1 MKQRY
6 DYDIVVESPLGERRG
21 TLTVEETGS
30 AISGSLSLLGFENHV
45 AGKREGH
52 MLYLH
57 HRLRTL
63 FNQLTCLSE
72 LRLQGDSLFGTIRSE
87 FGSMK
92 VRGEKTAGMEHTTA

>member
-1 MKQRY
+1 MKQRH
-6 DYDIVVESPLGERRG
+6 DYEIVVESPLGERRG

-30 AISGSLSLLGFENHV
+30 AVSGSLSLLGFENRV

-57 HRLRTL
+57 HKLRTL

-92 VRGEKTAGMEHTTA
+92 VRGERAAETEHMTS

>member
-6 DYDIVVESPLGERRG
+6 NYDIVVESPLGERRG
-21 TLTVEETGS
+21 TLTVEETDS
-30 AISGSLSLLGFENHV
+30 AVSGSLSLLGFENRV

-57 HRLRTL
+57 HKLRTL
-63 FNQLTCLSE
+63 FNQLVCLSE
-72 LRLQGDSLFGTIRSE
+72 LKLQGNSLFGTIRSE

-92 VRGEKTAGMEHTTA
+92 IRGEKAAETEHTTA